1 MIELYDFQQKA
12 AATMSERFTRY
23 VWDPVIT
30 GTQQHQRTV
39 PFFQALASIT
49 ASGKTVILADVVSS
63 VTAVLPVPPVVLW
76 LSKGRVVVE
85 QTLANL
91 LPGGKY
97 HHLLGS
103 AEVRPLPEYNPEEV
117 ADLSKPLVYF
127 ATAGTFNQKDK
138 ENGSLVIY
146 RCDIDTADKS
156 TWDALKQRLTRDSLR
171 RPLIV
176 VYDEAH
182 NLSDQQ
188 TDLLM
193 ELEPTAFLLASATMR
208 LPQRLAREVDLL
220 KANGWDDETLI
231 TAVNAKAVADSGLVK
246 STVVLAGY
254 QSPMEE
260 TVSTLMTLSLIHI

>member
-1 MIELYDFQQKA
+1 
-12 AATMSERFTRY
+12 
-23 VWDPVIT
+23 VV
-30 GTQQHQRTV
+30 
-39 PFFQALASIT
+39 ASIS
-49 ASGKTVILADVVSS
+49 AA
-63 VTAVLPVPPVVLW
+63 LPVAPIVLW

-103 AEVRPLPEYNPEEV
+103 AEVRPLPAYEPEEV
-117 ADLSKPLVYF
+117 ADPLKPIVYF
-127 ATAGTFNQKDK
+127 AAVGPFNQKDK
-138 ENGSLVIY
+138 ENGTLVIY
-146 RCDIDTADKS
+146 RCDIDTADPS
-156 TWDALKQRLTRDSLR
+156 TWDAFKQRLNRDNLR

-188 TDLLM
+188 TNLLM

-208 LPQRLAREVDLL
+208 LPERLAREVDAL
-220 KANGWDDETLI
+220 KANGWDDASLI

-246 STVVLAGY
+246 NTVVLAGY
-254 QSPMEE
+254 QKPM
-260 TVSTLMTLSLIHI
+260 